1 MEETAIAIASSKG
14 HSTFGARRLGN
25 STDEHESD
33 ASKKFSEEL
42 NSYDRQIQLRIV
54 RSAFADGTDGLGY
67 VNFHFV
73 IEDNETRA
81 NKLRV
86 TH

>member
-1 MEETAIAIASSKG
+1 MEETAAVIASNKAHG
-14 HSTFGARRLGN
+14 TFGARLGN

-33 ASKKFSEEL
+33 ALKKFSEEL

-54 RSAFADGTDGLGY
+54 RSAFADSTDGLGY

-73 IEDNETRA
+73 IEDNQTKA